1 MWRGNPLCSE
11 SLRHPTGPP
20 GDHRPSLRL
29 QILHLSTS
37 AQSLSPCKVMHVHH
51 GDQGL
56 FSRGS
61 IFCLPRPIKK
71 KKHDLTPRVFK
82 ELSWCLV
89 AKSCPVLCE
98 LMDCSLPGSSIH
110 GILQAAT
117 PEWVTTLFFRGSSP
131 SHASCISGRFFSAE
145 SPGKPKE
152 LPINRILI
160 V

>member
-1 MWRGNPLCSE
+1 MGVTGLEAGRLGAASFSRLRGGPVLSLVPAAAGSWPSLAQATLSSERREDRPLALLLGRRPAGCGGEIPSALKV
-11 SLRHPTGPP
+11 SGIRPAPP

-71 KKHDLTPRVFK
+71 KKHDLTPRVFE
-82 ELSWCLV
+82 ELLLG
-89 AKSCPVLCE
+89 A
-98 LMDCSLPGSSIH
+98 
-110 GILQAAT
+110 
-117 PEWVTTLFFRGSSP
+117 
-131 SHASCISGRFFSAE
+131 
-145 SPGKPKE
+145 
-152 LPINRILI
+152 
-160 V
+160 